1 MAALWRLDTEDT
13 SAALA
18 MLRAA
23 KHVLLPTHQHVD
35 ADSLSSA
42 MAMSRA
48 LERFDITSTVLV
60 SDGQLP
66 ASLRFLPGVE
76 RVSLYGVD
84 PLPDYDLLC
93 LIDSSDLRRLG
104 TFYRD
109 DPARVDGHI
118 PMINIDH
125 HVTNDR
131 FGVINIVEP
140 GAASASEIVAD
151 ILAAWA
157 VELDRDTAQ
166 LLLSGIYGD
175 TLGLRTDSV
184 TSRTMRTAADLVD
197 AGANPMPI
205 VDALFRLKPKSTVQ
219 LWRIAL
225 RNIAWTGTL
234 IWTAL
239 SREDFA
245 SAGAESSEAEGIVNF
260 LIGTEGS
267 RAAAIL
273 YGADDGWRVSMRSM
287 YPQVDVAKIASVFGG
302 GGHPRAAGCQIEGG
316 EESKQAFVQRVA
328 DLLAEIDM
336 TGAPSPGVATKLG

>member
-1 MAALWRLDTEDT
+1 MPASWRLDPEETA
-13 SAALA
+13 AALA
-18 MLRAA
+18 MLRGAT
-23 KHVLLPTHQHVD
+23 HVLLPTHQHVD
-35 ADSLSSA
+35 ADSISSA

-48 LERFDITSTVLV
+48 LDRFGVASTVLV

-66 ASLRFLPGVE
+66 GSLRFLPGIE
-76 RVSLYGVD
+76 RVAIYGVD
-84 PLPDYDLLC
+84 PLPAYDLLC
-93 LIDSSDLRRLG
+93 LIDSSDLRRIG
-104 TFYRD
+104 AFYRD
-109 DPARVDGHI
+109 DPTRVDGRV

-151 ILAAWA
+151 ILAAWG
-157 VELDRDTAQ
+157 VELDRETAQ

-197 AGANPMPI
+197 AGANPVPV
-205 VDALFRLKPKSTVQ
+205 VDALFRLKPQSTVR

-225 RNIAWTGTL
+225 RKIEWTGSL

-239 SREDFA
+239 TPEDFA

-260 LIGTEGS
+260 LLGTDGS

-273 YGADDGWRVSMRSM
+273 YGTGDAWRVSMRSM
-287 YPQVDVAKIASVFGG
+287 YPQVDVAKICSVFGG
-302 GGHPRAAGCQIEGG
+302 GGHPRAAGCQVEGG
-316 EESKQAFVQRVA
+316 EAGKLAFVTRVA
-328 DLLAEIDM
+328 ELLAEIDM
-336 TGAPSPGVATKLG
+336 SGTPTPAATPKPA

>member
-1 MAALWRLDTEDT
+1 MPSVWRLDPDATA
-13 SAALA
+13 AALA
-18 MLRAA
+18 MLGGAS
-23 KHVLLPTHQHVD
+23 HVLLPTHQHVD
-35 ADSLSSA
+35 ADSISSA

-48 LERFDITSTVLV
+48 LERFGIASTVLV

-66 ASLRFLPGVE
+66 GSLRFLPGID
-76 RVSLYGVD
+76 RVSRYGVD

-109 DPARVDGHI
+109 DPSRVDGRV

-131 FGVINIVEP
+131 FGVVNIVEP

-157 VELDRDTAQ
+157 VELDRETAQ

-205 VDALFRLKPKSTVQ
+205 VDALFRLKPQSTVA

-225 RNIAWTGTL
+225 RNIAWTGSL
-234 IWTAL
+234 VWTAL
-239 SREDFA
+239 SQEDFA

-260 LIGTEGS
+260 LLGTEGS
-267 RAAAIL
+267 LAAAIL
-273 YGADDGWRVSMRSM
+273 YGAEDGWRVSMRSM

-302 GGHPRAAGCQIEGG
+302 GGHPLAAGCQIDAG
-316 EESKQAFVQRVA
+316 EEAKQAFVERVA
-328 DLLAEIDM
+328 ALLAEIDM
-336 TGAPSPGVATKLG
+336 AVAPVSSASKPA